1 MMISDNAIAKPVWA
15 EGPVMAL
22 LIAAVAVV
30 CVALAVSDSMF
41 LLGALGLGLLLVA
54 VLRFEWFVYGQ
65 VFFLPWYPLLGMNI
79 HPRDISLVMHFLL
92 LAGVWI
98 VRGRKGLSAR
108 QWILGSRTRKGVLIF
123 AAVASLSLLS
133 SALGP
138 NKDSIRSLEQ
148 LLSYVAVFFALAGWI
163 ETQEQIEKIIK
174 VLLWSTIGVALFGFC
189 QVVAQGYTDFYFRLY
204 AFQEDLEEWSGRIVS
219 FLFHFNSLAGYLN
232 LVLPFSF
239 ACMVMAK
246 DRALKNLALI
256 CHSTALAALY
266 FTGSRGG
273 LIAYAAM
280 LLLALF
286 FIKPRRMAVSKILL
300 ASTLAFAIVFAL
312 SREPTTRV
320 KEADEFT
327 VVSRLALWGAAGS
340 MFIEHPVL
348 GVGYGNYRGLYS
360 DYLPALTPNQLDAHN
375 LYLQLLA
382 ETGIIGFAIFCL
394 LAWSFARLALK
405 LVRNDD
411 PLFRLL
417 GIAVGGALAATLIH
431 GMVDYLF
438 NVSPQFGALFWLVM
452 ALGLAAFEQ
461 TRKTTEIP
469 PPAKREA

>member
-1 MMISDNAIAKPVWA
+1 MMISDNALAKPAWA
-15 EGPVMAL
+15 EGSVMAV
-22 LIAAVAVV
+22 LIAAVAVL
-30 CVALAVSDSMF
+30 CVALAVSDSLF
-41 LLGALGLGLLLVA
+41 LLAALGLGLLLVA
-54 VLRFEWFVYGQ
+54 VLRFEWFVYAQ

-92 LAGVWI
+92 FAGVWI
-98 VRGRKGLSAR
+98 VRRQKGLSAK
-108 QWILGSRTRKGVLIF
+108 QWILGGRTKKGVLLF
-123 AAVASLSLLS
+123 AAVASVSLLS
-133 SALGP
+133 STLGL
-138 NKDSIRSLEQ
+138 NKDSTRSLEQ
-148 LLSYVAVFFALAGWI
+148 LLSYVAVFFALAGWVD
-163 ETQEQIEKIIK
+163 TKEKTEKVIK

-189 QVVAQGYTDFYFRLY
+189 QVIAKGYTAFYFQLY

-232 LVLPFSF
+232 LVLPFSL
-239 ACMVMAK
+239 AGMVLAR

-256 CHSTALAALY
+256 CHGMALAALY

-273 LIAYAAM
+273 LIAYAGM
-280 LLLALF
+280 LLVALF
-286 FIKPRRMAVSKILL
+286 FIKQRQMAVSKILL
-300 ASTLAFAIVFAL
+300 ASTLALAIVFAL
-312 SREPTTRV
+312 SRETTARV

-340 MFIEHPVL
+340 MFIEHPIL
-348 GVGYGNYRGLYS
+348 GVGYGNYRALYS
-360 DYLPALTPNQLDAHN
+360 DYLPALVPNQLDAHN

-394 LAWSFARLALK
+394 LAWSFARMALK

-438 NVSPQFGALFWLVM
+438 NVSPQFGALFWLIM

-461 TRKTTEIP
+461 SRKRAEIQS
-469 PPAKREA
+469 PARREA